1 MVAIEAIANRI
12 AIVRGQK
19 IMLDADLA
27 ALYGVQTRRLNE
39 QVRRN
44 HARFPADFVFQLTN
58 QELAALMSQFATSNA
73 TAGRGGRRKLP
84 LAFTEHGAIMAAMVL
99 NSARATEVSVYVVR
113 AFVQQR
119 DLLIAH
125 KELARRLDQL
135 ESRIERKLE
144 AQDDTIFEILDTIRQ
159 LMAPPEPKK
168 KRPIGFVTPEE
179 K

>member
-1 MVAIEAIANRI
+1 
-12 AIVRGQK
+12 
-19 IMLDADLA
+19 MLDADLA
-27 ALYGVQTRRLNE
+27 ALYAVETRRLNE

-44 HARFPADFVFQLTN
+44 QNRFPPDFVFQLTN
-58 QELAALMSQFATSNA
+58 QELTALKSQFATSNESP
-73 TAGRGGRRKLP
+73 GRGGRRKLP
-84 LAFTEHGAIMAAMVL
+84 MAFTEHGAIMAAMVL

-119 DLLIAH
+119 DLLVAH
-125 KELARRLDQL
+125 KELAHRLDQI

-144 AQDDTIFEILDTIRQ
+144 AQDDVILDILGTIRQ

-168 KRPIGFVTPEE
+168 KRPIGFVTTDE